1 MRLKLHFERAQWL
14 IGTTQAS
21 LTDLTRAMQYSE
33 VFVFL
38 VENASGEQDRLQY
51 QSFINMGTVQRFE
64 IVDQLEQSSKS
75 N

>member
-1 MRLKLHFERAQWL
+1 
-14 IGTTQAS
+14 
-21 LTDLTRAMQYSE
+21 MQYSE

-38 VENASGEQDRLQY
+38 IETASGENARLQY

-64 IVDQLEQSSKS
+64 IVDQHKESSES